1 VIPARTGARGP
12 RTVRWV
18 LVGAFLLGLA
28 MPAAAQINMPD
39 PSMIAGRA
47 LPAPELPD
55 GTVSVRVVRESL
67 GNDIAG
73 QIVSVTADG
82 TTKTGITDESGR
94 AQVTGLSAGGQG
106 TAETTVDGEN
116 MISLPFDVPENGGI
130 RIILISGME
139 AAAQRKAKEEAAAA
153 AAPAIQGSV
162 IIGGDSRVIVEFA
175 DDSLRVF
182 YILSIVNTA
191 RMRVDVGGPL
201 IIDLPTEAL
210 SATAL
215 DGSSPTAAV
224 RGNRIIITGPFAA
237 GTTHVEVA
245 FGLPHDSSTLTLTQT
260 WPVALGQVLVMAQ
273 KVGKLQMTSPQFTEY
288 DEATA
293 GNGMPYLLGGGVG
306 LPAGETL
313 TILLDGLPVHAKW
326 PYQTALV
333 LAAMIMLIGAWFA
346 SVSGIT
352 GVVSQKRLTDQR
364 ESMLGELVKLDEQR
378 RSGRVDGSR
387 YASRRRRL
395 MGELE
400 RVYGELDGM
409 VVGRTGGG
417 ESAA

>member
-1 VIPARTGARGP
+1 MIRALTGARGSW
-12 RTVRWV
+12 TVRWI
-18 LVGAFLLGLA
+18 LVWALLPGIT

-67 GNDIAG
+67 GNDVAG
-73 QIVSVTADG
+73 QVVSVTADG
-82 TTKTGITDESGR
+82 ITKTGITDESGR

-106 TAETTVDGEN
+106 TAETTVDGEDLV
-116 MISLPFDVPENGGI
+116 SLPFDVPENGGI
-130 RIILISGME
+130 RIILISGLE
-139 AAAQRKAKEEAAAA
+139 AAAQRKAEEEAAAA

-162 IIGGDSRVIVEFA
+162 IIGGDSRVMMEFA

-182 YILSIVNTA
+182 YLLSIVNTA
-191 RMRVDVGGPL
+191 RTRVDVGGPL

-215 DGSSPTAAV
+215 EGSSPAAAV
-224 RGNRIIITGPFAA
+224 RGNRVIITGPFAS

-245 FGLPHDSSTLTLTQT
+245 FGLKHDSAALTLTQT

-273 KVGKLQMTSPQFTEY
+273 KVGDLEMTSPQFTEY
-288 DEATA
+288 DEATG
-293 GNGMPYLLGGGVG
+293 GNGTPYLLGGGLG
-306 LPAGETL
+306 LPAGGTL
-313 TILLDGLPVHAKW
+313 TVQLNGLPVHAKW
-326 PYQTALV
+326 PYQTALA
-333 LAAMIMLIGAWFA
+333 LAATIMLIGAWVSAA
-346 SVSGIT
+346 SRVT
-352 GVVSQKRLTDQR
+352 AVVSQKRLADKR

-387 YASRRRRL
+387 YASRRQRL

-400 RVYGELDGM
+400 QVYGELDGM
-409 VVGRTGGG
+409 VTGRTGGG